1 LIIFGLSQELKRI
14 HELKASQVDGLRAR
28 VHDLEQQVVK
38 KDVSLGEQ
46 KRLIT
51 SIKDV
56 HEEKFRVRW

>member
-1 LIIFGLSQELKRI
+1 LTLSLPQELRRI

-38 KDVSLGEQ
+38 KDVSLCEH

-56 HEEKFRVRW
+56 HEEKFRVS